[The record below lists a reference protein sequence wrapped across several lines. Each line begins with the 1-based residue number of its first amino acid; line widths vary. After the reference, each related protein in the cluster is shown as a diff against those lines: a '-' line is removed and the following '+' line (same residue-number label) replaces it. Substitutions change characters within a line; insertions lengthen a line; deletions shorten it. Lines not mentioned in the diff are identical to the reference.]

1 MQSRLEG
8 VRVAVLGGD
17 GRQVLLVAELGKLGA
32 RVKVIGLSG
41 IQENSRVTIHSSLEE
56 TVRDAQV
63 VLLPMPGVN
72 DEGRI
77 FAPQINIPLH
87 LTAGV
92 VEKIPPGAPILV
104 GVAKRYLRELLAEKQ
119 RKLVEVAELDNV
131 AILNSIPSAEGAIQ
145 MAMEAVPITIHNSNS
160 FVLGYGRTGITLARM
175 LKAIGAKVWVAARKP
190 GDLARIEEQGYRPVP
205 FPELGGYIQQADLIF
220 NTVPAM
226 VLDKNLLTKVSREAY
241 ILDLAST
248 PGGTDFLA
256 ASNLGIKAV
265 LAPGLPGKVAPK
277 TAGQILIQVIPDLVC
292 KLLAL
297 E

>member
-175 LKAIGAKVWVAARKP
+175 LKGIGAKVWVAARKP